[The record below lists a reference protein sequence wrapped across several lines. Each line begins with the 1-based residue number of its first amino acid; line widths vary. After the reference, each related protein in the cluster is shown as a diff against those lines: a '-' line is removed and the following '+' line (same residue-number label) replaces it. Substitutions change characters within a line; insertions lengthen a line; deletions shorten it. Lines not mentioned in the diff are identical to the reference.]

1 MHIQFR
7 PGRAGI
13 SAAFFGLCFMLCL
26 AAAGCGGSNSKC
38 FIEGI
43 SVSPGSATVDHAA
56 LPPGN
61 TQQFAAFATS
71 VPKGCVVAQSNL
83 TNVIWSV
90 SDPVN
95 VSIGSTPGPS
105 FGIATCKAATAGAV
119 TVTGTLNQADFAP
132 VSAAAS
138 LTCN

>member
-1 MHIQFR
+1 MR
-7 PGRAGI
+7 PYRLIIGSIVSLLVFAG
-13 SAAFFGLCFMLCL
+13 LL
-26 AAAGCGGSNSKC
+26 GCGGSTNNRC
-38 FIEGI
+38 FIGSI
-43 SVSPGSATVDHAA
+43 TVSPGSAIADHAA
-56 LPPGN
+56 APPGN
-61 TQQFAAFATS
+61 MQQFVAFAGS
-71 VPKGCVVAQSNL
+71 VPQGCEVVQGNL

-105 FGIATCKAATAGAV
+105 FGTATCKAATAGAI

-132 VSAAAS
+132 VKATAT